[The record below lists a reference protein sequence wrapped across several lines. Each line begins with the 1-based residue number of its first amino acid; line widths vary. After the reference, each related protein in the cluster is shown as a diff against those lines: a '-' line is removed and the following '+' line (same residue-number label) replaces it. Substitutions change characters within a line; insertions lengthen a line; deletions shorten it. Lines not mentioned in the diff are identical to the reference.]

1 MPNYDPHIVHM
12 FSALGDP
19 TRLGVIS
26 RLATGEARISDLAEG
41 SHMALP
47 SFMQHIGI
55 LEACG
60 LIRTEKVGEIRICRL
75 EPEALTRARNWIDQ
89 QRVIWTNKL
98 DALDSYLAEKMR
110 EQEGKPT

>member
-1 MPNYDPHIVHM
+1 MPNHDPHIVQM

-26 RLATGEARISDLAEG
+26 RLATGEARVSELAEN

-47 SFMQHIGI
+47 SFMQHLGI

-60 LIRTEKVGEIRICRL
+60 LIQTEKVGRVRICRL
-75 EPEALTRARNWIDQ
+75 EPDALSRARDWIDQ
-89 QRVIWTNKL
+89 QRVVWANRL
-98 DALDSYLAEKMR
+98 DALDNYLAEKMSER
-110 EQEGKPT
+110 EGKTK

>member
-1 MPNYDPHIVHM
+1 MPNHHAHIIQM

-26 RLATGEARISDLAEG
+26 RLATGQARVSELAED

-47 SFMQHIGI
+47 SFMQHLGI

-60 LIRTEKVGEIRICRL
+60 LIRTEKIGRARICSL
-75 EPEALTRARNWIDQ
+75 QPDALSRARDWIDQ
-89 QRVIWTNKL
+89 QRAIWAHKL
-98 DALDSYLAEKMR
+98 DSLDDYLAEKMS
-110 EQEGKPT
+110 EQEGKTK